1 MKEPEARGGPG
12 SPGPTE
18 GDDVGNG
25 IKVVGTTTE
34 ERPVKARGRAAP
46 DRHPAAPTGEPGT
59 REPDGAPEA
68 RPARPARG
76 RKGVVALAI
85 VAVLG
90 VAGTVVFWQKWSG
103 LNDQQQAAA
112 QARRSASTFLVALT
126 NFDAKSVDQ
135 DFANITA
142 MATGPF
148 AKQANQFFNS
158 SIRQQLE
165 NALASSRGQVRSL
178 YVQSAGG
185 GQATVYAVVDQLYVN
200 RTLSAPQSDVLRVVV
215 QLAQTGGA
223 WKIADVTV
231 LEGPSLTSPGT
242 GGSGSSSPGTSG
254 S

>member
-1 MKEPEARGGPG
+1 MNGPG
-12 SPGPTE
+12 GRTDAAGALPTE

-25 IKVVGTTTE
+25 IKVVGTADPPETRQRT
-34 ERPVKARGRAAP
+34 RPG
-46 DRHPAAPTGEPGT
+46 PA
-59 REPDGAPEA
+59 
-68 RPARPARG
+68 PARPEAADNAAASNTADGTTAAPRRRRRG
-76 RKGVVALAI
+76 VAVLAI

-90 VAGTVVFWQKWSG
+90 IAGTVTFWQKWSG
-103 LNDQQQAAA
+103 LNDTQQAAA
-112 QARRSASTFLVALT
+112 GARQSADTFLVALT
-126 NFDAKSVDQ
+126 NFDAKSVDA
-135 DFANITA
+135 DFTRITD

-165 NALASSRGQVRSL
+165 TALASSRGQVRSL
-178 YVQSAGG
+178 YVQNVGG

-215 QLAQTGGA
+215 QLDQQGGA

-231 LEGPSLTSPGT
+231 LEGPNLASPSPGT
-242 GGSGSSSPGTSG
+242 ASSGSTG